1 MTQVVNSD
9 YQRIPE
15 QIQEFLCQAAKEFAG
30 IYTGQLQNNNV
41 TLEQLYQRPDKL
53 IDSLFEG
60 KRSLSWKE
68 LLENKT
74 ADRNHVEKSMIV
86 SLEHV
91 CFGYLKAMLLTVTD
105 ENRDQPLYY
114 DRIFKK
120 LLFLKHKEE
129 QFKIEMD
136 NQELLF
142 EKERDLERRR
152 REQEGLRDMYTAKT
166 KNGSDEDR
174 QYFS

>member
-1 MTQVVNSD
+1 
-9 YQRIPE
+9 
-15 QIQEFLCQAAKEFAG
+15 
-30 IYTGQLQNNNV
+30 
-41 TLEQLYQRPDKL
+41 
-53 IDSLFEG
+53 
-60 KRSLSWKE
+60 
-68 LLENKT
+68 
-74 ADRNHVEKSMIV
+74 MIV

-174 QYFS
+174 QYFSWYMYEEVDETPKLDLGIKEHLDQQHGTKDLEIKNVEEG